1 MKKKISLVV
10 AVLVLVLGL
19 AAGNTKTVSYDK
31 DTLSQ
36 SCDSVFSIIESG
48 SITSD
53 QITEMSDWNQGYL
66 MAQFESQTGVQMEAD
81 TFATALEGWKASLE
95 ECGDYESHKDYE
107 FEASSTGVTVTA
119 PATFSDRSAD
129 LEFVF
134 DENMTLESFTVNAHY
149 GMSEILEKAGLNTL
163 LGMGTVFVMLIFMSF
178 IISLIKYV
186 PALLNGTSKK
196 KKEEAPKAAPAP
208 AVAAAVEEAEEMDDT
223 ELVAVIAAA
232 IAAAEGTST
241 DGFVVRS
248 IKRRKSNKWNA

>member
-19 AAGNTKTVSYDK
+19 AGCGNAKTVSYDK
-31 DTLSQ
+31 DTLIQ
-36 SCDSVFSIIESG
+36 SCDAVFDIIESG

-163 LGMGTVFVMLIFMSF
+163 LGMGTVFVVLIFISF
-178 IISLIKYV
+178 IIY
-186 PALLNGTSKK
+186 LLGYIPKLQEKLANKEKK
-196 KKEEAPKAAPAP
+196 VEEKKEAPVQAAPAP
-208 AVAAAVEEAEEMDDT
+208 VAAAEDDA

-248 IKRRKSNKWNA
+248 IKRRKSNRWN

>member
-19 AAGNTKTVSYDK
+19 AGCGNAKTVSYDK
-31 DTLSQ
+31 DTLIQ
-36 SCDSVFSIIESG
+36 SCDAVFDIIESG

-107 FEASSTGVTVTA
+107 FEASSTGV
-119 PATFSDRSAD
+119 
-129 LEFVF
+129 
-134 DENMTLESFTVNAHY
+134 TVNAHY

-232 IAAAEGTST
+232 IAAAEGTTT

>member
-1 MKKKISLVV
+1 
-10 AVLVLVLGL
+10 
-19 AAGNTKTVSYDK
+19 
-31 DTLSQ
+31 
-36 SCDSVFSIIESG
+36 
-48 SITSD
+48 
-53 QITEMSDWNQGYL
+53 
-66 MAQFESQTGVQMEAD
+66 MEAD
-81 TFATALEGWKASLE
+81 DFATALEGWKASLE

-232 IAAAEGTST
+232 IAAAEGTTT